1 MAWSAAYT
9 PATEAGLHKLRIEEG
24 ATELFMLCID
34 LGKTTFFESDDPTR
48 RGSVAEGYLHSV
60 KRNSWRQQ
68 IWQKL
73 GVP

>member
-34 LGKTTFFESDDPTR
+34 LGKTTFYPKVMIL
-48 RGSVAEGYLHSV
+48 RGEVALPKGISTA
-60 KRNSWRQQ
+60 
-68 IWQKL
+68 
-73 GVP
+73 